1 MRYKHVSWRHKISVS
16 IRHVM
21 TVILATITGIS
32 TVLSGGVVP
41 AFADGS
47 CRQFSVGQ
55 YLDYERL
62 GSHWRPRKFGGAGV
76 MWTNQMMYTGG
87 DARDKGFVFCVD
99 PVYPTPPMDIVNK
112 QCNYH
117 TVSGNLRKA
126 AYFSLG
132 APGWSKLA
140 RAIGLWGADSRP
152 DPSVDLQGQ
161 DANSYIFCHILLSY
175 IAGSDTWARGIG
187 NDMQSLIRQAADYI
201 FNAHPNM
208 GNFEAIMWDNAGI
221 TLDHFDYNPWTK
233 KQGVIPK
240 GSRFHQVQRLIGYRY
255 GGSLKI
261 RKHAARKDITS
272 GNPLY
277 TIDGTRYR
285 VVDENGITVAYL
297 TVGADGWSEKI
308 NLPFGTYTIV
318 EAEPNDSY
326 CANPATQTVLVDGDK
341 VVELDPEMDEQPVM
355 DPIHLLIQKA
365 IAENPRRAGEPQG
378 DIPTLAGIKFRV
390 TYYKGLFN
398 SVEEAQ
404 ASGTQAASAVFETN
418 AGGNL
423 IFADGQPVDGTF
435 WPYQDNYGRNEMPL
449 GTFTVQEVSALEGLK
464 VSRGIALGHV
474 IATPAGSKVVQVV
487 GFSNKETP
495 AVGSFDDATF
505 YGGVKV
511 AKADGDWHKSSPQG
525 DATLAGVNFDI
536 VNKSMNPVW
545 VGGKEYQPGEVV
557 ATISTTENGGT
568 YFAVSGN
575 ILPYGTYE
583 IHESGAGVGYRL
595 NSEWS
600 QTFEIRQDGQ
610 TVAFELP
617 SNWNENDVQRG
628 GVKVVKADQDM
639 LVSGPQGDG
648 TLAGVKY
655 EIKNKS
661 RNPIVFAG
669 KTFAPGEV
677 ITTITTAFDAAS
689 NQYVASLPAS
699 ALPYGTYEIT
709 EVATSTGYHN
719 ANWHQI
725 FEIRTDGEIKKFTS
739 VDTNWNTNKVMRG
752 GVRVIKAD
760 HDLHKSIPQGDAD
773 LEKVQYNIIN
783 RSQHVVERDG
793 KIYKPGDVVMTITSA
808 WNEQKKVY
816 EALSGNVLPYGTYE
830 IQEIKT
836 SEGYLIIP
844 WTQQFTIRKEG
855 ELKEFDS
862 VEHKWNENK
871 VQRGGVRVTKADKD
885 MNVSIPQGDASLDG
899 VKYEIVN
906 KSKRPVY
913 VNGKIYQNGDV
924 ITTIVTAWSEPD
936 KMHLAFLPKDTLPYG
951 TYLIREVA
959 VGEGYHNAKWEK
971 TFTIRQD
978 GFVQEYTTSEKQ
990 WNTNKVMR
998 GGVRVVKADHD
1009 LHRSYAQGDAT
1020 LNGVKYDII
1029 NRSKSVV
1036 ERDGKIYKPGEVVM
1050 TITTKWNEQTK
1061 LYEAVSG
1068 NVLPYGTYE
1077 IKEVQPSVG
1086 YLNAGWD
1093 KTFVIRK
1100 EGDLKEFKDIKSEWN
1115 ENAVIRGGVIVSKV
1129 DRETHQYLPL
1139 GEAHLD
1145 GAKFDIVNKSKANVY
1160 VNGKE
1165 YKVGEVVTTIT
1176 AFYDKKTNKY
1186 IAQTK
1191 PDTLPYGT
1199 YEIHE
1204 VATGTG
1210 YLFDTQSRGYSFT
1223 FQIRE
1228 NGKMVDLT
1236 RKAGAHEGGKAV
1248 FENKVQREDWNFK
1261 KKDAETMERMD
1272 HVVFTVTSNTTG
1284 ETHVIV
1290 TDENGI
1296 WGSAYNQNTHN
1307 TNANDPDSPITNGAV
1322 IKNDKGE
1329 YIVKDTK
1336 KLDTTAGT
1344 YFTGL
1349 KPGIAK
1355 WAKDGKS
1362 YEVNGYK
1369 VVVRDDRRSFPYDT
1383 YTVKE
1388 LPSDKNKRHR
1398 MVKFTV
1404 TLHKYGNPDG
1414 PGIDTDYGTV
1424 DNHQLEQLNPA
1435 VSTTLTYNKGKLVDP
1450 ERKAKLI
1457 DKVDYKDLDDGDYV
1471 VKGEIHLV
1479 DKDGS
1484 DAGVVARASKPLTIR
1499 DAGVKGKSGS
1509 IDIPFTVDTTKL
1521 EDKTLVA
1528 YEYIMLNNQ
1537 IVVKHE
1543 DLKDKGQ
1550 TVTVVKKPSI
1560 HTELTDGKGNHEVTP
1575 AQKIT
1580 LVDTVEYHNLKPGK
1594 TYTMHGKL
1602 HLRIV
1607 DANGNVTDGGVL
1619 KDKDGKEVEAS
1630 SDFTPTVPDGKVDI
1644 TFTFEMDSIAG
1655 KSVVA
1660 FEELHD
1666 GKILVTTHTDIHDH
1680 GQTVHFPPKPPSHPE
1695 VHTTATDGP
1704 NGTHN
1709 ISDSGEKVLHVVI
1722 NDEVAYSG
1730 LTPGKKYTVSGTL
1743 HKRSVGEDGKM
1754 VDDGVLKDK
1763 DGKEVTASAEVTPD
1777 KPDGKVNVQFIFDID
1792 ADGLNGKTVVAFE
1805 DLRHEGTVVAT
1816 HVDINDEGQSV
1827 HKLKIGTT
1835 LTGADKSGK
1844 TVAADSEIELIDTV
1858 SYENLIPGQEYTI
1871 EGKLVN
1877 KDGDQVMDKD
1887 GKPSVASTTFTPDK
1901 ANGTVDIK
1909 FTVDTS
1915 KMHDGDKLVAFEY
1928 AYVTNN
1934 GQKFMIGHH
1943 ADINDEGQTVKVEV
1957 ESPTP
1962 KVTLETS
1969 AKNMMLP
1976 AAIIGGAIALGALTT
1991 IVYIHKRKGDREES
2005 KK

>member
-1 MRYKHVSWRHKISVS
+1 MRDKHASWRHKMSVS

-21 TVILATITGIS
+21 AVILATVTGIS
-32 TVLSGGVVP
+32 TFLSGGVVP

-47 CRQFSVGQ
+47 CRRFTVGQ
-55 YLDYERL
+55 YLDYQRL
-62 GSHWRPRKFGGAGV
+62 GNRWRPAAFGGSGV

-87 DARDKGFVFCVD
+87 DARDKGFVFCID
-99 PVYPTPPMDIVNK
+99 PIHPTPPVDIVNK

-117 TVSGNLRKA
+117 IVGGNLRKA

-132 APGWSKLA
+132 APGWPELA
-140 RAIGLWGADSRP
+140 RAVGWWGADSKP

-175 IAGSDTWARGIG
+175 IAGSSTWNRGIG
-187 NDMQSLIRQAADYI
+187 NDMQALIHQAANYI
-201 FNAHPNM
+201 FNANPNM

-221 TLDHFDYNPWTK
+221 TLDHYDYNPWK
-233 KQGVIPK
+233 KRSIPIPK
-240 GSRFHQVQRLIGYRY
+240 GSQFRQVQRLIGYRY

-277 TIDGTRYR
+277 TIEGTEYR
-285 VVDENGITVAYL
+285 VVDENGITVARL
-297 TVGADGWSEKI
+297 TVNASGWSEKI

-326 CANPATQTVLVDGDK
+326 CTNPATQTVEVDGDK
-341 VVELDPEMDEQPVM
+341 VVELDPEMDEQPQM

-404 ASGTQAASAVFETN
+404 ASGTQAASAVFETD

-423 IFADGQPVDGTF
+423 LFAEGQPVDGTF
-435 WPYQDNYGRNEMPL
+435 WPYQDDIGRNEMPL

-464 VSRGIALGHV
+464 VSQGIALGHV
-474 IATPAGSKVVQVV
+474 IATPAGPQTVPVI

-557 ATISTTENGGT
+557 ATISTAENGGT

-655 EIKNKS
+655 EIKNRS

-669 KTFAPGEV
+669 KTFAPGEL

-719 ANWHQI
+719 AHWHQT

-752 GVRVIKAD
+752 GVRVVKAD

-855 ELKEFDS
+855 DLKEFDS

-906 KSKRPVY
+906 KSKRAVY

-971 TFTIRQD
+971 TFNIRKD

-1036 ERDGKIYKPGEVVM
+1036 ERDGKIYKVGDVVM

-1100 EGDLKEFKDIKSEWN
+1100 EGDLKEFKDLKSEWN
-1115 ENAVIRGGVIVSKV
+1115 ENEVIRGGVIVSKV
-1129 DRETHQYLPL
+1129 DRETHQHISL

-1223 FQIRE
+1223 FKIRD
-1228 NGKMVDLT
+1228 NLKMVDLT
-1236 RKAGAHEGGKAV
+1236 RATGAHEGGKAV

-1349 KPGIAK
+1349 RPGVAK

-1362 YEVNGYK
+1362 YDVNGYK

-1388 LPSDKNKRHR
+1388 LPSDKNRRHR

-1424 DNHQLEQLNPA
+1424 DNHPLQQLNPE
-1435 VSTTLTYNKGKLVDP
+1435 VSTTLTYKKGKIVNP
-1450 ERKAKLI
+1450 ERKAELI
-1457 DKVDYKDLDDGDYV
+1457 DKVTYKDLDDGNYV
-1471 VKGEIHLV
+1471 VKGEIHV
-1479 DKDGS
+1479 VNKDGS
-1484 DAGVVARASKPLTIR
+1484 DGGIIARASKPLVIN

-1509 IDIPFTVDTTKL
+1509 IDVPFTVDTTSL
-1521 EDKTLVA
+1521 EDKKLVA
-1528 YEYIMLNNQ
+1528 YEYIMLDNQ
-1537 IVVKHE
+1537 IIVKHE
-1543 DLKDKGQ
+1543 DLKDEGQ
-1550 TVTVVKKPSI
+1550 TVTVAKKPSI
-1560 HTELTDGKGNHEVTP
+1560 HTELTDGKGNHEIAP

-1580 LVDTVEYHNLKPGK
+1580 LVDTVEYRNLKPGK
-1594 TYTMHGKL
+1594 KYTMHGKL

-1630 SDFTPTVPDGKVDI
+1630 SDFTPTEPNGKVDI

-1709 ISDSGEKVLHVVI
+1709 VSDSGEKVLHVVI

-1754 VDDGVLKDK
+1754 VDDGVLKDVN
-1763 DGKEVTASAEVTPD
+1763 GKEVTASAEVTPD
-1777 KPDGKVNVQFIFDID
+1777 KPDGKVNVQFIFDIN
-1792 ADGLNGKTVVAFE
+1792 ADELNGKTVVAFE

-1816 HVDINDEGQSV
+1816 HADINDEGQSV

-1844 TVAADSEIELIDTV
+1844 TVASDSEIELIDTV

-1887 GKPSVASTTFTPDK
+1887 NKPSVASTTFTPDK

-1976 AAIIGGAIALGALTT
+1976 VAIIGGVIALGALTT
-1991 IVYIHKRKGDREES
+1991 IVYVHKRKGDREES

>member
-1 MRYKHVSWRHKISVS
+1 MRDKHASWRHKMSVS

-21 TVILATITGIS
+21 AVILATITGMS
-32 TVLSGGVVP
+32 TVLSGGVAP
-41 AFADGS
+41 AFADS
-47 CRQFSVGQ
+47 CRRFTVGQ
-55 YLDYERL
+55 YLDYQSL
-62 GSHWRPRKFGGAGV
+62 GYRWRPKKFGGSGV

-99 PVYPTPPMDIVNK
+99 PVHPTPPVDIVNG

-117 TVSGNLRKA
+117 TVGGNLRKA

-132 APGWSKLA
+132 APGWSELA
-140 RAIGLWGADSRP
+140 GKMGWWGADSRP
-152 DPSVDLQGQ
+152 DPSVPLQGQ

-187 NDMQSLIRQAADYI
+187 NEMQALIRRAADYI
-201 FNAHPNM
+201 FKAHPNM

-233 KQGVIPK
+233 RQGKIPK
-240 GSRFHQVQRLIGYRY
+240 DSPFRQVQRLIGYRY

-277 TIDGTRYR
+277 TIEGTRYR

-326 CANPATQTVLVDGDK
+326 CTNPATQTVEVDGDK
-341 VVELDPEMDEQPVM
+341 VVELDPEMDEQPQM

-365 IAENPRRAGEPQG
+365 VAENPRRAGEPQG

-404 ASGTQAASAVFETN
+404 ASGTQAASAVFETDAN
-418 AGGNL
+418 GSL
-423 IFADGQPVDGTF
+423 IFENGQPVDGTF
-435 WPYQDNYGRNEMPL
+435 WPYQDDRGYNEMPL

-474 IATPAGSKVVQVV
+474 IATPAGPKVVTVV

-557 ATISTTENGGT
+557 ATISTAENGGT

-655 EIKNKS
+655 EIKNRS

-677 ITTITTAFDAAS
+677 ITTITTKFDAAS

-709 EVATSTGYHN
+709 EIETSTGYHN
-719 ANWHQI
+719 AHWHQT

-752 GVRVIKAD
+752 GVRVVKAD

-906 KSKRPVY
+906 KSKRAVY
-913 VNGKIYQNGDV
+913 VNGKIYQNGEV

-971 TFTIRQD
+971 TFNIRQD

-998 GGVRVVKADHD
+998 GGVRVIKADHD

-1036 ERDGKIYKPGEVVM
+1036 ERDGKIYKVGDVVM

-1115 ENAVIRGGVIVSKV
+1115 ENEVIRGGVIVSKV
-1129 DRETHQYLPL
+1129 DRETHQYISL

-1176 AFYDKKTNKY
+1176 AFYDKKTKKY

-1223 FQIRE
+1223 FKIRD
-1228 NGKMVDLT
+1228 NLKMVDLT
-1236 RKAGAHEGGKAV
+1236 RAAGAHEGGKAV

-1261 KKDAETMERMD
+1261 KKDADTMERMD

-1349 KPGIAK
+1349 KPGVAK

-1388 LPSDKNKRHR
+1388 LPSDKNRRHR

-1435 VSTTLTYNKGKLVDP
+1435 VSTILTYNKGKLVDP

-1560 HTELTDGKGNHEVTP
+1560 HTELTDGKGNHEVAP

-1630 SDFTPTVPDGKVDI
+1630 SDFTPTEPNGKVDI

-1763 DGKEVTASAEVTPD
+1763 NGKEVTASAEVTPE

-1792 ADGLNGKTVVAFE
+1792 ADELNGKTVVAFE

-1816 HVDINDEGQSV
+1816 HADINDEGQSV

-1844 TVAADSEIELIDTV
+1844 TVASDSEIELIDTV
-1858 SYENLIPGQEYTI
+1858 SYENLIPGQEYII

-1887 GKPSVASTTFTPDK
+1887 NKPSVASTTFTPDK

-1928 AYVTNN
+1928 AYVKNN

-1976 AAIIGGAIALGALTT
+1976 VAIIGGVIALGALTT
-1991 IVYIHKRKGDREES
+1991 IVYVHKRKGDREES

>member
-1 MRYKHVSWRHKISVS
+1 MRDKHASWRHKMSVS

-21 TVILATITGIS
+21 AVILATVTGIS
-32 TVLSGGVVP
+32 TFLSGGVVP
-41 AFADGS
+41 AFADG
-47 CRQFSVGQ
+47 CRQFTVGQ
-55 YLDYERL
+55 YLDYQRL
-62 GSHWRPRKFGGAGV
+62 GNRWRPAAFGGSGV

-99 PVYPTPPMDIVNK
+99 PVHPTPPVDIVNK
-112 QCNYH
+112 QCNYK
-117 TVSGNLRKA
+117 TVDGNLQKA

-132 APGWSKLA
+132 APGWPELA
-140 RAIGLWGADSRP
+140 RAVGWWGADSKP
-152 DPSVDLQGQ
+152 DPSVPLQGQ

-175 IAGSDTWARGIG
+175 IAGSNTWNRGIG
-187 NDMQSLIRQAADYI
+187 NDMQALIHQAANYI
-201 FNAHPNM
+201 FNANPNM
-208 GNFEAIMWDNAGI
+208 GNFKAIMWDNAGI
-221 TLDHFDYNPWTK
+221 TLDHYDYNPWK
-233 KQGVIPK
+233 KQSIPIPK
-240 GSRFHQVQRLIGYRY
+240 DSPFRQVQRLIGYRY

-277 TIDGTRYR
+277 TIEGTEYR
-285 VVDENGITVAYL
+285 VVDENGITVARL
-297 TVGADGWSEKI
+297 TVNASGWSEKI

-326 CANPATQTVLVDGDK
+326 CTNPATQTVEVDGDK

-404 ASGTQAASAVFETN
+404 ASGMQAASAVFETD
-418 AGGNL
+418 ADGKL
-423 IFADGQPVDGTF
+423 IFEDGQPVDGTF
-435 WPYQDNYGRNEMPL
+435 WPYQNELGQNEMPL

-464 VSRGIALGHV
+464 VSQGIALGHV
-474 IATPAGSKVVQVV
+474 IATPVGPKVVTVI

-557 ATISTTENGGT
+557 ATISTAENGGT

-719 ANWHQI
+719 ANWHQT

-752 GVRVIKAD
+752 GVRVVKAD

-783 RSQHVVERDG
+783 RSQHVVERGG

-1036 ERDGKIYKPGEVVM
+1036 ERDGKIYKVGDVVM

-1100 EGDLKEFKDIKSEWN
+1100 EGDLKEFKDLKSEWN
-1115 ENAVIRGGVIVSKV
+1115 ENEVIRGGVIVSKV
-1129 DRETHQYLPL
+1129 DRETHQHISL

-1165 YKVGEVVTTIT
+1165 YKVGDVVTTIT

-1223 FQIRE
+1223 FKIRD
-1228 NGKMVDLT
+1228 NLKMVDLT
-1236 RKAGAHEGGKAV
+1236 RATGAHEGGKAV

-1336 KLDTTAGT
+1336 KLDTTAGV

-1349 KPGIAK
+1349 KPGVAK

-1362 YEVNGYK
+1362 YDVNGYK

-1388 LPSDKNKRHR
+1388 LPSDKNRRHR
-1398 MVKFTV
+1398 MIKFTV

-1424 DNHQLEQLNPA
+1424 DNHSLQQLNPE
-1435 VSTTLTYNKGKLVDP
+1435 VSTTLTYKKGKIVNP
-1450 ERKAKLI
+1450 ERKAELI
-1457 DKVDYKDLDDGDYV
+1457 DKVTYKDLDDGNYV
-1471 VKGEIHLV
+1471 VKGEIHV
-1479 DKDGS
+1479 VNKDGS
-1484 DAGVVARASKPLTIR
+1484 DGGIIARASKPLVIN

-1509 IDIPFTVDTTKL
+1509 IDVPFTVDTTSL
-1521 EDKTLVA
+1521 EDKKLVA
-1528 YEYIMLNNQ
+1528 YEYIMLDNQ
-1537 IVVKHE
+1537 IIVKHE
-1543 DLKDKGQ
+1543 DLKDEGQ
-1550 TVTVVKKPSI
+1550 TVTVAKKPSI
-1560 HTELTDGKGNHEVTP
+1560 HTELTDGKGNHEIAP

-1594 TYTMHGKL
+1594 KYTMHGKL

-1630 SDFTPTVPDGKVDI
+1630 SDFTPTEPNGKVDI

-1709 ISDSGEKVLHVVI
+1709 VSDSGEKVLHVVI

-1754 VDDGVLKDK
+1754 VDDGVLKDVN
-1763 DGKEVTASAEVTPD
+1763 GKEVTASAEVTPD
-1777 KPDGKVNVQFIFDID
+1777 KPDGKVNVQFIFDIN
-1792 ADGLNGKTVVAFE
+1792 ADELNGKTVVAFE

-1816 HVDINDEGQSV
+1816 HADINDEGQSV

-1887 GKPSVASTTFTPDK
+1887 NKPSVASTTFTPDK

-1976 AAIIGGAIALGALTT
+1976 VAIIGGVIALGALTT
-1991 IVYIHKRKGDREES
+1991 IVYVHKRKGDREES